1 MGKPL
6 VSIALCT
13 YNGAI
18 YLKEQLDS
26 LIAQTY
32 STIEIVVVDDRST
45 DDTWKILTGYANTYP
60 QFKIYQNLQNL
71 GFVKNFER
79 AAGLCSG
86 ELIALCD
93 QDDIWHPEKIA
104 LQVESIGDNLL
115 IYHDSEFIHAD
126 GSPMN
131 KKISDRM
138 NFYRGSDPLAFLF
151 FNCVSGHGILMRRE
165 LLKDALPLQEGYFH
179 DWWLAYVATNIGRI
193 DFILQALVK
202 YRQHEKS
209 DTNMLGLQR
218 EKDNYRH
225 SSVFKLEK
233 QYKWLSLCA
242 AFEKNRNPALID
254 AFFSAYKKRM
264 NTFASFDLAR
274 LLYKYMDIIFFV
286 RKKSRKSKL
295 NYIFQQVWG
304 TRSKKIVGTK

>member
-1 MGKPL
+1 MDFPL

-13 YNGAI
+13 YNGAA
-18 YLKEQLDS
+18 YLKEQLGS
-26 LIAQTY
+26 LVAQTY
-32 STIEIVVVDDRST
+32 PNIEIVVVDDRST
-45 DDTWKILTGYANTYP
+45 DDTWQILTGCANTYP
-60 QFKIYQNLQNL
+60 QFKIHQNPQNL

-79 AAGLCSG
+79 AAGLCAG

-104 LQVESIGDNLL
+104 LQVGAMADNIL

-126 GSPMN
+126 GTPMN

-138 NFYRGSDPLAFLF
+138 NFYRGDNPLAFLF

-165 LLKDALPLQEGYFH
+165 LLNDALPLQEGYFH

-193 DFILQALVK
+193 DFIPQALVK
-202 YRQHEKS
+202 YRQHDSS

-218 EKDNYRH
+218 EKDNYKH

-233 QYKWLSLCA
+233 QYKWLSLCS
-242 AFEKNRNPALID
+242 AFEKNRDQKLID
-254 AFFSAYKKRM
+254 QFLIAYKKRM
-264 NTFASFDLAR
+264 NSFASFNLAL
-274 LLYKYMDIIFFV
+274 LLYKYMDIVFYV